1 MPNLSRG
8 TLGIALAGVS
18 LSLIMGLSAPV
29 WWGGS
34 QAAAQRPNRT
44 GLPATGNPGGPLWAM
59 STPLE
64 DGRQLL
70 LVLDQEQRAVAVY
83 HLDPATGTLT
93 LKSARDIRWDLL
105 VGDFNAQEPKPTAL
119 QKMLEMPK

>member
-1 MPNLSRG
+1 MSNRSHRTRG
-8 TLGIALAGVS
+8 FAVAGALV
-18 LSLIMGLSAPV
+18 LVLSAAGL

-34 QAAAQRPNRT
+34 QAAAQRPGR
-44 GLPATGNPGGPLWAM
+44 GPASAGSPPGSPLWTM
-59 STPLE
+59 STPLD
-64 DGRQLL
+64 DGRHLL

-93 LKSARDIRWDLL
+93 LKSTRDIRWDLL
-105 VGDFNAQEPKPTAL
+105 VGDFNAQEPKPSAL

>member
-1 MPNLSRG
+1 MGNLSNPRHRVAVFG
-8 TLGIALAGVS
+8 ATILCAAGAVG
-18 LSLIMGLSAPV
+18 LWMGAR
-29 WWGGS
+29 
-34 QAAAQRPNRT
+34 QAAAQRPGRA
-44 GLPATGNPGGPLWAM
+44 GPVAGSQAGGPLWTM

-70 LVLDQEQRAVAVY
+70 VVLDQEQRTVAIY

-93 LKSARDIRWDLL
+93 LKSTRDIRWDLL
-105 VGDFNAQEPKPTAL
+105 VGDFNAQEPKPSAL